1 MNYRR
6 YRNTDPPALVEVWN
20 ETLQYRGNY
29 SVRIVS
35 TFERWLFSKP
45 YFTPNDL
52 IIVEDPVL
60 HRIAGFALV
69 GQGPNEERT
78 ALSKDVGVICAIV
91 VRPEFQRR
99 GIGRELLQRA
109 EANLRDRGISNIVFG
124 SMAPNNPYLFGLYGG
139 CNSPGVLESDL
150 DAEPFLQAM
159 GYERQRS
166 RQIFQKMLDSPLTVA
181 DTRFNMLRRR
191 YEAQTLRIAS
201 VSSWWEECIWGTLE
215 PVEVR
220 MIDKLTDIPA
230 ARALIWELEGFSW
243 KWNYPS
249 AGILDVQVRDDLRR
263 QGLGKLLTSQ
273 VMRFLQDQFFAVCE
287 LHISDDD
294 EAALALCQG
303 LGFEQIDVGHTY
315 VKRSAE

>member
-52 IIVEDPVL
+52 IVVEDPLL

-99 GIGRELLQRA
+99 GIGRELIATRRGQSPRPRNQQHRLRLDGTEQSLSLRLVRRLQLAR
-109 EANLRDRGISNIVFG
+109 
-124 SMAPNNPYLFGLYGG
+124 
-139 CNSPGVLESDL
+139 
-150 DAEPFLQAM
+150 
-159 GYERQRS
+159 RS
-166 RQIFQKMLDSPLTVA
+166 
-181 DTRFNMLRRR
+181 
-191 YEAQTLRIAS
+191 
-201 VSSWWEECIWGTLE
+201 
-215 PVEVR
+215 
-220 MIDKLTDIPA
+220 
-230 ARALIWELEGFSW
+230 
-243 KWNYPS
+243 
-249 AGILDVQVRDDLRR
+249 
-263 QGLGKLLTSQ
+263 
-273 VMRFLQDQFFAVCE
+273 
-287 LHISDDD
+287 
-294 EAALALCQG
+294 
-303 LGFEQIDVGHTY
+303 
-315 VKRSAE
+315 

>member
-1 MNYRR
+1 
-6 YRNTDPPALVEVWN
+6 
-20 ETLQYRGNY
+20 
-29 SVRIVS
+29 
-35 TFERWLFSKP
+35 
-45 YFTPNDL
+45 
-52 IIVEDPVL
+52 
-60 HRIAGFALV
+60 
-69 GQGPNEERT
+69 
-78 ALSKDVGVICAIV
+78 
-91 VRPEFQRR
+91 
-99 GIGRELLQRA
+99 
-109 EANLRDRGISNIVFG
+109 
-124 SMAPNNPYLFGLYGG
+124 
-139 CNSPGVLESDL
+139 
-150 DAEPFLQAM
+150 M
-159 GYERQRS
+159 GYERQRT